1 MRDAPTAGARSGWRF
16 YGPYPGASI
25 DSAGMLRSRSY
36 LTRTTVSLRS
46 VTEGGPLDG
55 PKVDTMIVVRI
66 AFACTML
73 LVLTPACGL
82 LSSRHPASSDSAA
95 PTKVLVEVES
105 HNWSDITV
113 YLLAGGLPQRLGMV
127 SALSSATFDF
137 PSQRLTTSGG
147 VRLRALPVA
156 GKPFTTETIL
166 VYPGQVIT
174 WTLENHLDASSFSV
188 Y

>member
-1 MRDAPTAGARSGWRF
+1 MRDAPTVWAGSGRRF
-16 YGPYPGASI
+16 YGPYQEASI
-25 DSAGMLRSRSY
+25 DPATVPRSRSY
-36 LTRTTVSLRS
+36 LTRATVSLRS
-46 VTEGGPLDG
+46 VTEAALLEG
-55 PKVDTMIVVRI
+55 PKAHTMLVNRI
-66 AFACTML
+66 ALAWTVV
-73 LVLTPACGL
+73 LVLTPGCGF
-82 LSSRHPASSDSAA
+82 LSSRHPSSPDSTVR
-95 PTKVLVEVES
+95 TKVLVEVES

-174 WTLENHLDASSFSV
+174 WTL
-188 Y
+188 

>member
-1 MRDAPTAGARSGWRF
+1 
-16 YGPYPGASI
+16 
-25 DSAGMLRSRSY
+25 ML
-36 LTRTTVSLRS
+36 L
-46 VTEGGPLDG
+46 
-55 PKVDTMIVVRI
+55 VVRI
-66 AFACTML
+66 ALACVAL
-73 LVLTPACGL
+73 LVLTPGCGL
-82 LSSRHPASSDSAA
+82 LASRHPTASDSAV

-127 SALSSATFDF
+127 SALSSASFDF
-137 PSQRLTTSGG
+137 PSHALNTSGG

-166 VYPGQVIT
+166 VHPGQVIS

>member
-1 MRDAPTAGARSGWRF
+1 MF
-16 YGPYPGASI
+16 
-25 DSAGMLRSRSY
+25 
-36 LTRTTVSLRS
+36 
-46 VTEGGPLDG
+46 
-55 PKVDTMIVVRI
+55 VVRL
-66 AFACTML
+66 ALACTTL
-73 LVLTPACGL
+73 LAMTPGCGL
-82 LSSRHPASSDSAA
+82 LSSRQPSSSDSSAK
-95 PTKVLVEVES
+95 PKVLVEVES

-137 PSQRLTTSGG
+137 SSHRLNTSAG

-174 WTLENHLDASSFSV
+174 WRLENHLDASSFSV